1 MESMIVVIIGLGYV
15 LNLISTK
22 SLHKPVVTY
31 CQFEPGFC
39 DIFI

>member
-1 MESMIVVIIGLGYV
+1 MESVIVVIIGLDYG
-15 LNLISTK
+15 LHLFSTK